1 MGMMKNRAADAEA
14 ERDYE
19 TRVQL
24 KTLEV
29 EERAKG
35 EAPSLVGY
43 AAVFNRLSEDLGG
56 FREKIAPGAFR
67 SAIKTS
73 DTRALW
79 NHDSNFVLGR
89 KSAGT
94 LSLRE
99 DKEGLRVEIAPPD
112 TQWARDLM
120 VSIDRGDVSQM
131 SFGFVAE
138 KDSWEEK
145 QNQPPIRTLE
155 KIRELPDVSPVT
167 YPAYPDTQVAM
178 RSLEQWRDNS
188 QPPDADADGEPQSGE
203 LPTHK
208 TKRRMRLELREKS
221 IGSKKEKS

>member
-1 MGMMKNRAADAEA
+1 MTI
-14 ERDYE
+14 ERRYIPICDLRTVGE
-19 TRVQL
+19 G
-24 KTLEV
+24 
-29 EERAKG
+29 EEKKI
-35 EAPSLVGY
+35 VGY

-79 NHDSNFVLGR
+79 NHDSNYVLGR

-99 DKEGLRVEIAPPD
+99 DKEGLKVEIAPPD
-112 TQWARDLM
+112 TTWARDLM
-120 VSIDRGDVSQM
+120 ISIDRGDVSQM
-131 SFGFVAE
+131 SFGFRLE

-145 QNQPPIRTLE
+145 EGQPPIRTLE

-167 YPAYPDTQVAM
+167 YPAYPETQVAL
-178 RSLEQWRDNS
+178 RSLEQWRENK
-188 QPPDADADGEPQSGE
+188 PPASDDPGEPPGGE

-208 TKRRMRLELREKS
+208 AKRRMRLTLNEKL
-221 IGSKKEKS
+221 IRKENR